1 MGSAWHVWQVVALLL
16 LVASSVAVLLA
27 FPLWY
32 ICKKAGFSPWL
43 TLLNCIPLGTPVLL
57 YLLAFAEWKR
67 HPMFVEQPVQVGE
80 PEPEL
85 TAAKQFASAHRPGGT
100 KQSVTAKK
108 PIPIRPSAR

>member
-1 MGSAWHVWQVVALLL
+1 MGSALHVWQVLLL
-16 LVASSVAVLLA
+16 LLLGASSVAVLFA

-43 TLLNCIPLGTPVLL
+43 TLLNCIPFGTPVLL

-67 HPMFVEQPVQVGE
+67 HPMFAEQPVLVGQ
-80 PEPEL
+80 
-85 TAAKQFASAHRPGGT
+85 AAAQPVAI
-100 KQSVTAKK
+100 KK

>member
-1 MGSAWHVWQVVALLL
+1 MGSVLHLWQI
-16 LVASSVAVLLA
+16 AVLLFLGASTVTVFLA

-32 ICKKAGFSPWL
+32 VCKKAGFSPWL

-67 HPMFVEQPVQVGE
+67 HPMFAEQPVRVAE

-85 TAAKQFASAHRPGGT
+85 NTAKQTMTG
-100 KQSVTAKK
+100 KK
-108 PIPIRPSAR
+108 PIPFRPTAR